1 MIVILAVEYVG
12 PCKKLFTQWTMRY
25 NWITVVSQKTG
36 WDLISSLWLQT
47 VYTNKYNCS
56 DLPPFGS
63 QRYIVGY
70 QTNQNHYITFSML
83 KINSIHKSIL
93 KILGSHEIKS
103 YAYLFHHVHP
113 KTIEETLRFPWI
125 CTSISLFHLFILQL
139 ESIFDTW
146 E

>member
-113 KTIEETLRFPWI
+113 KAIEETLRFPWI

-139 ESIFDTW
+139 ESILDTW